1 MLNQSLNIYFCGQ
14 EACSPRHSFG
24 PAVRTHYLMHV
35 ILKGKGEFHV
45 DGQVYSLK
53 RGDAFL
59 IRPDQ
64 STYYMAD
71 QEEPWEYAWV
81 AFDGYEAKL
90 ILENC
95 GFTNEHPVFY
105 ALTDKECGPVQEI
118 ENMLSSML
126 TMVELYD
133 RLGRSTYETLGYLY
147 FIFGFMQQMAG
158 VNEESFERDYLRKAC
173 DYISQNYSY
182 QIKVMDI
189 ARYIGIDRTYLYKIF
204 RKELDVSPQEYL
216 IEYRTKIAKNMLN
229 HTILTVTEI
238 AYSCGF
244 HDSAS
249 FCKTFKRLTGY
260 TPIGYRRRE
269 VNYELPKN
277 R

>member
-24 PAVRTHYLMHV
+24 PAVRSHYLMHV
-35 ILKGKGEFHV
+35 ILKGKGKFHV
-45 DGQVYSLK
+45 DAQVYSLK

-64 STYYMAD
+64 STYYVAD
-71 QEEPWEYAWV
+71 QDEPWEYAWV

-90 ILENC
+90 VLENC
-95 GFTNEHPVFY
+95 GLTYEHPVFY
-105 ALTDKECGPVQEI
+105 TQAGNESDSESTQEVEKMLT
-118 ENMLSSML
+118 NMLTL
-126 TMVELYD
+126 VERYD

-147 FIFGFMQQMAG
+147 FIFGIMQQMAG
-158 VNEESFERDYLRKAC
+158 IYEESYERDYLRKAC

-204 RKELDVSPQEYL
+204 RKELRVSPQEYL

-229 HTILTVTEI
+229 HTSLTVTEI

-249 FCKTFKRLTGY
+249 FCKAFKKNTRY
-260 TPIGYRRRE
+260 TPIGYRKRE
-269 VNYELPKN
+269 EKHELP
-277 R
+277 

>member
-24 PAVRTHYLMHV
+24 PAVRSHYLMHV
-35 ILKGKGEFHV
+35 ILKGKGKFRV
-45 DGQVYSLK
+45 DGQVFSLK

-64 STYYMAD
+64 STYYVAD
-71 QEEPWEYAWV
+71 QDEPWEYAWV
-81 AFDGYEAKL
+81 AFDGYEVKL
-90 ILENC
+90 VLENC
-95 GFTNEHPVFY
+95 GLTYEHPVFY
-105 ALTDKECGPVQEI
+105 ARPGKESDSESTQEVDKMLT
-118 ENMLSSML
+118 NMLTL
-126 TMVELYD
+126 VERYE

-147 FIFGFMQQMAG
+147 FIFGIMQQMTG
-158 VNEESFERDYLRKAC
+158 KYEESYERDYLRKAC

-204 RKELDVSPQEYL
+204 RKELSVSPQEYL

-229 HTILTVTEI
+229 HTSLMVTEI

-249 FCKTFKRLTGY
+249 FCKAFKKITGY
-260 TPIGYRRRE
+260 TPIGYRKRE
-269 VNYELPKN
+269 EDYELP
-277 R
+277 

>member
-24 PAVRTHYLMHV
+24 PAVRSHYLMHV
-35 ILKGKGEFHV
+35 ILKGKGKFHV

-64 STYYMAD
+64 STYYVAD
-71 QEEPWEYAWV
+71 QDEPWEYAWV
-81 AFDGYEAKL
+81 AFDGYGAKL
-90 ILENC
+90 VLENC
-95 GFTNEHPVFY
+95 GLTYEHPVFY
-105 ALTDKECGPVQEI
+105 PRAGKESDSESTHEVEKI
-118 ENMLSSML
+118 LANMLTL
-126 TMVELYD
+126 VERYD

-147 FIFGFMQQMAG
+147 FIFGIMQQMAG
-158 VNEESFERDYLRKAC
+158 IFEESYERDYLRKAC

-204 RKELDVSPQEYL
+204 RKELRVSPQEYL

-229 HTILTVTEI
+229 HTSLTVTEI

-249 FCKTFKRLTGY
+249 FCKAFKKNTRY
-260 TPIGYRRRE
+260 TPIGYRKRE
-269 VNYELPKN
+269 EKYELP
-277 R
+277 

>member
-24 PAVRTHYLMHV
+24 PAVRSHYLMHV
-35 ILKGKGEFHV
+35 ILKGKGKFHV

-64 STYYMAD
+64 STYYVAD
-71 QEEPWEYAWV
+71 QDEPWEYAWV

-90 ILENC
+90 VLENC
-95 GFTNEHPVFY
+95 GLTYEHPVFY
-105 ALTDKECGPVQEI
+105 TQAGNESDSESTQEVEKMLT
-118 ENMLSSML
+118 NMLTL
-126 TMVELYD
+126 VERYD

-147 FIFGFMQQMAG
+147 FIFGIMQQMAG
-158 VNEESFERDYLRKAC
+158 IYEESYERDYLRKAC

-204 RKELDVSPQEYL
+204 RKELRVSPQEYL

-229 HTILTVTEI
+229 HTSLTVTEI

-249 FCKTFKRLTGY
+249 FCKAFKKNTRY
-260 TPIGYRRRE
+260 TPIGYRKRE
-269 VNYELPKN
+269 EKHELP
-277 R
+277 

>member
-24 PAVRTHYLMHV
+24 PAVRSHYLMHV
-35 ILKGKGEFHV
+35 ILKGKGKFHV

-64 STYYMAD
+64 STYYVAD
-71 QEEPWEYAWV
+71 QDEPWEYAWV

-90 ILENC
+90 VLENC
-95 GFTNEHPVFY
+95 GLTYEHPVFY
-105 ALTDKECGPVQEI
+105 TQAGNESDSESTHEVEKILT
-118 ENMLSSML
+118 NMLTL
-126 TMVELYD
+126 VERYD

-147 FIFGFMQQMAG
+147 FIFGIMQQMAG
-158 VNEESFERDYLRKAC
+158 IYEESYERDYLRKAC

-204 RKELDVSPQEYL
+204 RKELRVSPQEYL

-229 HTILTVTEI
+229 HTSLTVTEI

-249 FCKTFKRLTGY
+249 FCKAFKKNTRY
-260 TPIGYRRRE
+260 TPIGYRKRE
-269 VNYELPKN
+269 EKHELP
-277 R
+277 

>member
-24 PAVRTHYLMHV
+24 PAVRSHYLMHV
-35 ILKGKGEFHV
+35 ILKGKGKFHV
-45 DGQVYSLK
+45 NGQVYSLK

-64 STYYMAD
+64 STYYVAD
-71 QEEPWEYAWV
+71 QDEPWEYAWV

-90 ILENC
+90 VLENC
-95 GFTNEHPVFY
+95 GLTYEHPVFY
-105 ALTDKECGPVQEI
+105 TQAGNESDSESTHEVEKILT
-118 ENMLSSML
+118 NMLTL
-126 TMVELYD
+126 VERYD

-147 FIFGFMQQMAG
+147 FIFGIMQQMAG
-158 VNEESFERDYLRKAC
+158 IFEESYERDYLRKAC

-204 RKELDVSPQEYL
+204 RKELRVSPQEYL

-229 HTILTVTEI
+229 HTSLTVTEI

-249 FCKTFKRLTGY
+249 FCKAFKKNTRY
-260 TPIGYRRRE
+260 TPIGYRIRE
-269 VNYELPKN
+269 EKYELP
-277 R
+277 